1 MEFLIVAKDALL
13 RVVEVFLFGSAVGNF
28 GGITMN
34 IVEADSFFRKPC
46 EFWFETVL
54 EAGKIFVFLSS
65 PCRFC
70 QSDEARPGH
79 EIATALC
86 DCCFRPQARLDAAHL
101 FFLALREL
109 EIGWKSIDIVEW
121 IDAIPVAPIFVT
133 GVLQEIKVAGTAWA

>member
-79 EIATALC
+79 EIATALR
-86 DCCFRPQARLDAAHL
+86 DRCFRPQARLDAAHL
-101 FFLALREL
+101 FFLTLCEL
-109 EIGWKSIDIVEW
+109 EVGWKHIDIAEW
-121 IDAIPVAPIFVT
+121 IDAIPVASILVT
-133 GVLQEIKVAGTAWA
+133 GVLQEIKVEWSAWA